1 MDPETQTLAAQLAAT
16 AVRNT
21 ASSIADKITAAK
33 ARRRN
38 EETIAELE
46 EIIYSLIDDKSELLR
61 ISQAFEAE
69 LVTQQLS
76 ESDITYVSDNL
87 VPLLTQLLESAAQ
100 GRGQS
105 PIAARAMVDQL
116 QPLLSVETVKIMQ
129 IIGFNFRKAIGE
141 PLTELLRLLIIS
153 KSQQDPE
160 LSMSVQRAYLE
171 VAQDPEAYARLAT
184 MVPLQPLQAA
194 PDPPTPAGPAA
205 DS

>member
-69 LVTQQLS
+69 LVTQR
-76 ESDITYVSDNL
+76 
-87 VPLLTQLLESAAQ
+87 LLTQLLESASQ

-105 PIAARAMVDQL
+105 PSAARAMVDQL

-141 PLTELLRLLIIS
+141 PLTELLRLLIMS

-160 LSMSVQRAYLE
+160 LSMAVQRAYLE

-184 MVPLQPLQAA
+184 MVPLQPLRAA
-194 PDPPTPAGPAA
+194 PNPAGPAA